1 MNIQSKGASSHCSI
15 MEGITV
21 SSSFFEHIEVGDVTK
36 PKEDAPQII
45 TGKDCPRKKIKKHGI
60 SMNEDRTCPID
71 GCDYICKSGKKST
84 FAMHVTIKHREITGN
99 SVHTYSCVKCS
110 LSFPSRA
117 IMNQHEERVH
127 NPWKHRCNTCG
138 HISANKS
145 AALVHHVSKHLHMK
159 DGDCVDEN
167 GCCINC
173 AKKLS
178 RTGQKNHYARCIG
191 LHNELFDD

>member
-1 MNIQSKGASSHCSI
+1 

-21 SSSFFEHIEVGDVTK
+21 SSSFFEHIVVGEVTK
-36 PKEDAPQII
+36 PKEDASHII
-45 TGKDCPRKKIKKHGI
+45 TGKQYTRKKYKRHGI
-60 SMNEDRTCPID
+60 TMNEDRTCPID

-84 FAMHVTIKHREITGN
+84 FAMHVTAKHQITIGN
-99 SVHTYSCVKCS
+99 SIDSYKCYICTRTFTSSGS
-110 LSFPSRA
+110 L
-117 IMNQHEERVH
+117 NQHHEREH
-127 NPWKHRCNTCG
+127 NPWNYRCKTCG
-138 HISANKS
+138 YITSNKS
-145 AALVHHVSKHLHMK
+145 SLLVHHVSKHLHMK